1 MSIEHV
7 RLTKQAKD
15 QLIRLK
21 RRTGIL
27 NWNVLCR
34 WAFCVSLA
42 EPTPPPPMKK
52 LPEGAVD
59 MTWKVFGG
67 TYHEIYL
74 ALLKERCKRD
84 GHEINDEVLATQ
96 LRLHLYR
103 GINYLIADRSSK
115 GITSLLKRLPMAPNL
130 TETGL

>member
-15 QLIRLK
+15 QLSRLK
-21 RRTGIL
+21 RRTGL
-27 NWNVLCR
+27 QNWNVLCR

-59 MTWKVFGG
+59 MTWKVFAG

-74 ALLKERCKRD
+74 ALLKARCKRD

-103 GINYLIADRSSK
+103 GINYLIADRSGK
-115 GITSLLKRLPMAPNL
+115 GITSLLMRLPIVADS
-130 TETGL
+130 TEAEL